1 MATRAT
7 QFLKNKKISFEV
19 VKYAHGKKG
28 AKFAAQATGFPIEQI
43 IKTLIV
49 ELSDRRYCMVLMPG
63 NRQLDLKRL
72 AMLYG
77 VKKATLTDQDTAER
91 LTGYLVGGISPFG
104 TKQILPAVLDEKAIG
119 FKVVMINGGQRGV
132 MIKMSPE
139 DIQVILNC
147 LIAAIGRN

>member
-7 QFLKNKKISFEV
+7 QFLKNKKIFFEV
-19 VKYAHGKKG
+19 VKYTHGKKG
-28 AKFAAQATGFPIEQI
+28 AKFAAQATGFPVEQI

-63 NRQLDLKRL
+63 NCQLNFKRL
-72 AMLYG
+72 AMLFR

-104 TKQILPAVLDEKAIG
+104 TKRKLPAILDEKALE

-139 DIQVILNC
+139 DIQVTLNC
-147 LIAAIGRN
+147 LIAAIDRN

>member
-7 QFLKNKKISFEV
+7 QFLKKKKIFFEV
-19 VKYAHGKKG
+19 VKYAHAKKG
-28 AKFAAQATGFPIEQI
+28 ARFAAQATGFPVEQI

-49 ELSDRRYCMVLMPG
+49 GLSDRRYCMVLMPG

-72 AMLYG
+72 AMLFG

-104 TKQILPAVLDEKAIG
+104 TKQILPVVLDEKAFG
-119 FKVVMINGGQRGV
+119 FKVVMVNGGQRGV

-139 DIQVILNC
+139 DIQVTLNC
-147 LIAAIGRN
+147 LIAPIDRN